1 MEPSAPPAFAPKT
14 EPGGGGGGAG
24 KLAPT
29 VSAPPPPNWQP
40 QGPEN
45 CALFP
50 VRRGTPEFNAVRD
63 NMAKT
68 MPDADN
74 QIVKVERIQNRMLWD
89 YYCMRRRRMTKLARG
104 KELSEESVWHGTSKH
119 DPATI
124 FRDEQD
130 GFMMQHCVKGMWGRG
145 LYFAENASYSDRYSH
160 ELGDT
165 DERCFLLAKLLVGD
179 SVHIM
184 PNDSSLAMCPDK
196 PDGGRY
202 DTVTGET
209 RGSKVFIIY
218 ENGRA
223 YPEYL
228 VTYYR

>member
-1 MEPSAPPAFAPKT
+1 MFSTDSASAPEAT
-14 EPGGGGGGAG
+14 
-24 KLAPT
+24 LLST
-29 VSAPPPPNWQP
+29 WSAPPPPTWQP
-40 QGPEN
+40 QEEEN

-74 QIVKVERIQNRMLWD
+74 QIVKVERIQNRPLWD
-89 YYCMRRRRMTKLARG
+89 YYCMRRRRMTKLAGGRD
-104 KELSEESVWHGTSKH
+104 LAEESVWHGTSVH
-119 DPATI
+119 DPALI

-130 GFMMQHCVKGMWGRG
+130 GFMMQHCVQGMWGRG
-145 LYFAENASYSDRYSH
+145 LYFAENASYSQKYSH
-160 ELGDT
+160 GLSGKDAN
-165 DERCFLLAKLLVGD
+165 ERSFLLAKLLVGD

-184 PNDSSLAMCPDK
+184 PNDNSLLMCPDK

-228 VTYYR
+228 VTFRREP